1 MPFAPSLVAVL
12 NFAAAM
18 AIVLVIARQLAAR
31 FHDTAIG
38 KALAYV
44 YG

>member
-12 NFAAAM
+12 TFAAAM
-18 AIVLVIARQLAAR
+18 AIVNVIARQLAAH
-31 FHDTAIG
+31 FADNNVG